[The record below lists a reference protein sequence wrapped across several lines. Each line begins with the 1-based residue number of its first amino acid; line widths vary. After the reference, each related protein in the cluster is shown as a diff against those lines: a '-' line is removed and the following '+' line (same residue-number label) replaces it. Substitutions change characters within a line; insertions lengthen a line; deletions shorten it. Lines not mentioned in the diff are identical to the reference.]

1 MKFLKPIKK
10 GGEYSR
16 FVIFNNT
23 ESRKRPL
30 RPFPLILTAFPRPW
44 VSFPADAKNAL
55 TGLSMALRL
64 RIPIPAPEGSL
75 QLFRQFHSCAPA
87 FLLPFLFQKTGKI
100 GSHFA
105 GKVTNHGSA
114 HRHAPVTFRRI
125 CRIHFCVFSA
135 DFSAK
140 IAKNRKVILLEK
152 LQFPLLLII
161 LRPQLFGRFC

>member
-87 FLLPFLFQKTGKI
+87 FLLPLLFHKTGKI

-125 CRIHFCVFSA
+125 CRIHFCVFIGV
-135 DFSAK
+135 F
-140 IAKNRKVILLEK
+140 IVKNAEKGKRTFPEK
-152 LQFPLLLII
+152 LKIRSP
-161 LRPQLFGRFC
+161 